1 MLRSRYLSTNSNIN
15 LVSDYLPLNLT
26 QKYNRSS
33 YPPFLVMLDS
43 EIGISYEDKT
53 QTSKRLFHKAT
64 KVFAGG
70 INHNIR
76 FFKPYPFFSKWAK
89 GKNLCDVDD
98 NEYTDYWMGHWS
110 LILGHS
116 PPTVVNALS
125 QQLRNG
131 TLYGTANDVSLD
143 LGELIQKH
151 MPGAENLRFSS
162 TGSEATMYAVR
173 LARAKSHKR
182 VIAKIIGGWHGFNT
196 TLMKSVNYPFHDQ
209 EGAGLVAEEE
219 QFVESLPF
227 NDLDSSIKILES
239 AIDDLACIILEPI
252 LGGAGCVTP
261 DLGYL
266 KGLQEFAQK
275 NDILLILDEIV
286 TGFRLSMGGASQ
298 KYNLKP
304 DLFTLGKI
312 VGGGMPI
319 GIVCGKKEVMSL
331 ADPGLIKEN
340 QARCNIGGGTYSC
353 NPMTM
358 AAGLATINY
367 LNKNR
372 DEIYQKIN
380 ELGAKAR
387 TGLAK
392 IFREAKIDVEV
403 TGEGSLFLTHFLN
416 NKVRSIRNAT
426 DAAMSD
432 LGLLYRYHMGLIA
445 SHQIFFLPLKMGAI
459 SSVHTDIDIAH
470 LLEGTR
476 LLVNSG
482 ILTSE
487 KAS

>member
-1 MLRSRYLSTNSNIN
+1 M
-15 LVSDYLPLNLT
+15 
-26 QKYNRSS
+26 
-33 YPPFLVMLDS
+33 FDS
-43 EIGISYEDKT
+43 ELDTSYENNT
-53 QTSKRLFHKAT
+53 RISKMLFHKAT

-76 FFKPYPFFSKWAK
+76 FFKPYPFFSKWAR

-116 PPTVVNALS
+116 PPIVVNALS

-131 TLYGTANDVSLD
+131 TLFGTANDISLE
-143 LGELIQKH
+143 LGELIQKL
-151 MPGAENLRFSS
+151 MPAAENLRFSS
-162 TGSEATMYAVR
+162 TGSEATTYAVR

-182 VIAKIIGGWHGFNT
+182 VIAKIIGGWHGFNS
-196 TLMKSVNYPFHDQ
+196 TLMKSVTYPFHIQ
-209 EGAGLVAEEE
+209 EGAGLVVEEE

-227 NDLDSSIKILES
+227 NDLDSSIKILETV
-239 AIDDLACIILEPI
+239 IDDLACIIVEPI
-252 LGGAGCVTP
+252 LGGAGCITP

-275 NDILLILDEIV
+275 NDVLLILDEIV
-286 TGFRLSMGGASQ
+286 TGFRLSIGGASQ

-304 DLFTLGKI
+304 DIFTLGKI

-319 GIVCGKKEVMSL
+319 GVVCGKKEIMSL
-331 ADPGLIKEN
+331 ADPVLAKEKED
-340 QARCNIGGGTYSC
+340 RCNIGGGTYSC

-367 LNKNR
+367 LNKNS
-372 DEIYQKIN
+372 DEVYQKIN
-380 ELGAKAR
+380 YLGAKAR
-387 TGLAK
+387 TGLDK
-392 IFREAKIDVEV
+392 LFKEAKINVQV

-416 NKVRSIRNAT
+416 HKVRGIRNAT

-432 LGLLYRYHMGLIA
+432 LGLLLRYHMGLMS

-459 SSVHTDIDIAH
+459 SSVHTNTDITD
-470 LLEGTR
+470 LLEATQQ
-476 LLVNSG
+476 LVNSG
-482 ILTSE
+482 KLSLE
-487 KAS
+487 KDS

>member
-1 MLRSRYLSTNSNIN
+1 
-15 LVSDYLPLNLT
+15 
-26 QKYNRSS
+26 
-33 YPPFLVMLDS
+33 MLDS
-43 EIGISYEDKT
+43 EIAISYEDKT

-89 GKNLCDVDD
+89 GKTLCDVDD

-116 PPTVVNALS
+116 PPAVVNAVS

-131 TLYGTANDVSLD
+131 TLYGTANDISLEF
-143 LGELIQKH
+143 GELIQKL

-196 TLMKSVNYPFHDQ
+196 TLMQSVNYPFHDQ

-227 NDLDSSIKILES
+227 NDLDSSMKILES

-331 ADPGLIKEN
+331 ADPG
-340 QARCNIGGGTYSC
+340 
-353 NPMTM
+353 
-358 AAGLATINY
+358 
-367 LNKNR
+367 
-372 DEIYQKIN
+372 
-380 ELGAKAR
+380 
-387 TGLAK
+387 
-392 IFREAKIDVEV
+392 
-403 TGEGSLFLTHFLN
+403 
-416 NKVRSIRNAT
+416 
-426 DAAMSD
+426 
-432 LGLLYRYHMGLIA
+432 
-445 SHQIFFLPLKMGAI
+445 
-459 SSVHTDIDIAH
+459 
-470 LLEGTR
+470 
-476 LLVNSG
+476 
-482 ILTSE
+482 
-487 KAS
+487 